1 MAERSPKMPTD
12 LRHMSL
18 LDLMPQEFEESIV
31 VHVLNHK
38 AELPNEVHRELD
50 AAINSAV
57 KVPQFPKQ
65 PAIAPAPLLK
75 HRIIDQLVRSEPLA
89 NAVLHAW
96 FASQETL
103 YAIVK
108 RYLYSRDM
116 DVEYLDFVAYRFRGT
131 WSEDDWKSEQEGV
144 LAVHGDLSQDDVAL
158 MLCFAADKIPTG
170 SKAESKVEADS
181 MNKDALAQALRFLE
195 LLPSDAP
202 EWFADVPDFVSSV
215 NDIVDRKNDDR
226 ESVAAVQALNA
237 IIADLLQ
244 FSSLLEYLE
253 LDLSNWEVPVSSSSA
268 EVAHIRETLTQFG
281 GFLKGYDPAPKMGS
295 SFSETQRLR
304 GEHDADTRSILNQ
317 SQGEICIY
325 VG

>member
-12 LRHMSL
+12 LQHMSL

-57 KVPQFPKQ
+57 KVPQFPNQ

-108 RYLYSRDM
+108 RYLYSR
-116 DVEYLDFVAYRFRGT
+116 G
-131 WSEDDWKSEQEGV
+131 
-144 LAVHGDLSQDDVAL
+144 HGRR
-158 MLCFAADKIPTG
+158 IP
-170 SKAESKVEADS
+170 
-181 MNKDALAQALRFLE
+181 
-195 LLPSDAP
+195 
-202 EWFADVPDFVSSV
+202 
-215 NDIVDRKNDDR
+215 
-226 ESVAAVQALNA
+226 
-237 IIADLLQ
+237 
-244 FSSLLEYLE
+244 
-253 LDLSNWEVPVSSSSA
+253 
-268 EVAHIRETLTQFG
+268 
-281 GFLKGYDPAPKMGS
+281 
-295 SFSETQRLR
+295 
-304 GEHDADTRSILNQ
+304 
-317 SQGEICIY
+317 
-325 VG
+325 